1 MIKFLAACALVE
13 DKAAEIY
20 RAMANTA
27 LAEKNQ
33 ELAALW
39 LQMAADEED
48 HAQQVRL
55 AARLSREKI
64 FVELKMDGEET
75 PFALLER
82 IATILKKVT
91 TTRLSEPEMLRVAM
105 DLESHFHKVH
115 TAYTIL
121 FQDPSMKKMF
131 DVLAR
136 ADDKHLAGLK
146 ACIESAPDELSS

>member
-13 DKAAEIY
+13 DKAAEVY
-20 RAMANTA
+20 RAMADTA

-75 PFALLER
+75 PFALMER
-82 IATILKKVT
+82 IEAILQSVT
-91 TTRLSEPEMLRVAM
+91 STLLSEPEMLQVAV
-105 DLESHFHKVH
+105 DLERHFHKVH

-121 FQDPSMKKMF
+121 FQEPSMKKMF
-131 DVLAR
+131 DALAR
-136 ADDKHLAGLK
+136 ADDKHMAGLRVHIGK
-146 ACIESAPDELSS
+146 APGELPS

>member
-20 RAMANTA
+20 RAMAATA

-64 FVELKMDGEET
+64 FVELKMDREET
-75 PFALLER
+75 PFASLER
-82 IATILKKVT
+82 IETLLKEVT
-91 TTRLSEPEMLRVAM
+91 STRLNEPEMLRVAVE
-105 DLESHFHKVH
+105 LESHFHKVH
-115 TAYTIL
+115 TSYTIL

-131 DVLAR
+131 DALAR

-146 ACIESAPDELSS
+146 DRIGKFPGDLSR